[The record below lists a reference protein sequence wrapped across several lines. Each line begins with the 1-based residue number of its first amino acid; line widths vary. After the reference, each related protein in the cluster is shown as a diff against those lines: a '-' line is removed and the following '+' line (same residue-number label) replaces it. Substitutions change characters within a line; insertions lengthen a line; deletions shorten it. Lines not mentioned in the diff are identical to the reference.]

1 MVARQRLFSS
11 ELDTVNQAAIIGG
24 PAETWSE
31 ASVPAGLRGSIRMSI
46 LMGGQQMLTDTQLLD
61 GRVFLA
67 LGPAGFER
75 LVAAFGSHGPWPLEV
90 VTRKGDLAACLRCL
104 VVHDDRPDA
113 PLAGFWFSAL
123 ADDPTRER
131 VKKALDALTVRE
143 LDEAIAARGGVAA
156 GLAHLL
162 EVCGATPDESAA
174 LGRAW
179 QDWIDAQRHF
189 AVREGAVTN
198 LLADPPDHA
207 SLAAVRRQLTAL
219 RAPAS
224 CFAVVEELAG
234 PNVVTRSDAYE
245 VLAPL
250 TAPDEHEPVAEIK
263 RWVNAWHQQVIANR
277 VGAFVVTPRDDGGPY
292 ADGHCRLFVE
302 PTVSREL
309 SEMPPTIFGDVR
321 YQVRHDSPQ
330 WWSEVDRK
338 RRRAQRRLAFTLH
351 RTTEQSDL
359 SQARLG
365 VLAKL
370 CVLLGA
376 VAIAAVPTSGVLLT
390 VLVFVVAFA
399 LSVAP
404 ELRELWRLRPG
415 HLDQVF
421 ELRLPAEAPAS

>member
-1 MVARQRLFSS
+1 LFSS
-11 ELDTVNQAAIIGG
+11 VLDTVNQATIVAGS
-24 PAETWSE
+24 AEDWSE

-90 VTRKGDLAACLRCL
+90 VTRHGDLAACLRGL
-104 VVHDDRPDA
+104 VVSVDRPDA
-113 PLAGFWFSAL
+113 PLAGFWFSVL
-123 ADDPTRER
+123 SDDPTRER
-131 VKKALDALTVRE
+131 VKKALDGLTVRE

-156 GLAHLL
+156 GLAHVL
-162 EVCGATPDESAA
+162 EVCGGGPGECAA
-174 LGRAW
+174 LARAW

-189 AVREGAVTN
+189 AVREGPVTH
-198 LLADPPDHA
+198 LLADPPA
-207 SLAAVRRQLTAL
+207 PAMVSAVRERLAALG
-219 RAPAS
+219 APAG
-224 CFAVVEELAG
+224 CFAAVDRLVG
-234 PNVVTRSDAYE
+234 PDVVTRSDAYA

-250 TAPDEHEPVAEIK
+250 TAPDEREPVAEIK
-263 RWVNAWHQQVIANR
+263 RWVNAWHQQVIADR
-277 VGAFVVTPRDDGGPY
+277 VDALVVTPRDDAGPY
-292 ADGHCRLFVE
+292 ADAHCRLFVE

-309 SEMPPTIFGDVR
+309 SEMPPTIFSDVR

-351 RTTEQSDL
+351 RTTEKSDL
-359 SQARLG
+359 GQARLG
-365 VLAKL
+365 VLTKL
-370 CVLLGA
+370 LVLLGA

-390 VLVFVVAFA
+390 VVVFVVAFA
-399 LSVAP
+399 LSVAS

-421 ELRLPAEAPAS
+421 ELRLPAAP